1 MAENIDL
8 IAELRDD
15 SGTSSSRRSRRSGM
29 VPAIIYGGGKESIKL
44 NIGHD
49 QLLYKLSVPAF
60 VTSILNIKVEDKE
73 EPVFIKDIQIH
84 PSKKQIIHLD
94 FQRVI
99 ADQAIRLTVPI
110 HFIGEDLSDGVQL
123 EGGTITP
130 LLNEIEV
137 SCLPKDLP
145 EYLEVSVEGLK
156 LDELLFL
163 SDIALPEGVE
173 IPQLTQEEPNNEP
186 IVAIRILIIQEEEPE
201 EVIEEVIEE
210 GEEGEEGTET
220 EQDEALAKTTTDS
233 EEDTDKSDSEDHKN
247 NS

>member
-29 VPAIIYGGGKESIKL
+29 VPAVIYGAGKESIKL
-44 NIGHD
+44 NIGHN
-49 QLLYKLSVPAF
+49 QLLHKLSTPSF
-60 VTSILNIKVEDKE
+60 LTSILNIKVQDKE

-201 EVIEEVIEE
+201 EVIEE

>member
-8 IAELRDD
+8 ITELRDD

-29 VPAIIYGGGKESIKL
+29 VPAVIYGARKESIKL
-44 NIGHD
+44 NIGHN
-49 QLLYKLSVPAF
+49 QLLQKLSTPSF
-60 VTSILNIKVEDKE
+60 LTSILNIKVQDKE

-84 PSKKQIIHLD
+84 PSKRQVIHLD
-94 FQRVI
+94 LQRVI
-99 ADQAIRLTVPI
+99 ADQAIRVTVPI
-110 HFIGEDLSDGVQL
+110 HFSGEDLSDGVQL
-123 EGGTITP
+123 EGGTVTP
-130 LLNEIEV
+130 LLNEVEV

-145 EYLEVSVEGLK
+145 EYLEVSVEELK

-163 SDIALPEGVE
+163 SDITLPEGVE

-186 IVAIRILIIQEEEPE
+186 IVAIRILIIQEEEP
-201 EVIEEVIEE
+201 EEVIEE

>member
-60 VTSILNIKVEDKE
+60 LTSILNIKVEDKE

-110 HFIGEDLSDGVQL
+110 HFIGGDLSDGVQL

-173 IPQLTQEEPNNEP
+173 ILQLTQEEPNNEP
-186 IVAIRILIIQEEEPE
+186 IVAIRILIIQEEEP
-201 EVIEEVIEE
+201 EEVIEE

>member
-29 VPAIIYGGGKESIKL
+29 VPAVIYGAGKESIKL
-44 NIGHD
+44 NIGHN
-49 QLLYKLSVPAF
+49 QLLHKLSTPSF
-60 VTSILNIKVEDKE
+60 LTSILNIKVKDKE
-73 EPVFIKDIQIH
+73 EAVFIKDIQIH

-94 FQRVI
+94 LQRVL
-99 ADQAIRLTVPI
+99 ADQAIRMSVPI

-123 EGGTITP
+123 EGGTVTP

-145 EYLEVSVEGLK
+145 EYLEVSVEELK

-163 SDIALPEGVE
+163 SDIVLPEGVE
-173 IPQLTQEEPNNEP
+173 ILQLTQEEPNNEP

-201 EVIEEVIEE
+201 EVIEE

-220 EQDEALAKTTTDS
+220 EQDEASAEATTDS
-233 EEDTDKSDSEDHKN
+233 EEDTDKSDSEDHKD

>member
-8 IAELRDD
+8 IVELRDD
-15 SGTSSSRRSRRSGM
+15 SGTSSSRRSRQSGM
-29 VPAIIYGGGKESIKL
+29 VPAIIYGAGKESIKL
-44 NIGHD
+44 NIVHD

-201 EVIEEVIEE
+201 EVIEE

>member
-29 VPAIIYGGGKESIKL
+29 VPAIIYGAGKESIKL
-44 NIGHD
+44 NIGHN
-49 QLLYKLSVPAF
+49 QLLNKLSTPSF
-60 VTSILNIKVEDKE
+60 LTSILNIKVQDKE
-73 EPVFIKDIQIH
+73 EPVFIKDVQIH

-94 FQRVI
+94 LQRVI
-99 ADQAIRLTVPI
+99 ADQAIRMSVPI

-201 EVIEEVIEE
+201 EVIEE

>member
-29 VPAIIYGGGKESIKL
+29 VPAIIYGAGKESIKL

-201 EVIEEVIEE
+201 EVIEE

>member
-49 QLLYKLSVPAF
+49 QLLYKLSAPAF
-60 VTSILNIKVEDKE
+60 LTSILNIKVEDKE

-84 PSKKQIIHLD
+84 PSKRQVIHLD

-99 ADQAIRLTVPI
+99 ADQAIRVTVPI
-110 HFIGEDLSDGVQL
+110 HFIGEDLCDGVQL
-123 EGGTITP
+123 EGGTVAP

-156 LDELLFL
+156 LDELLSL

-173 IPQLTQEEPNNEP
+173 ILQLTQEEPNNES
-186 IVAIRILIIQEEEPE
+186 IVAIRILRIQEEEPE
-201 EVIEEVIEE
+201 EVIAE

-220 EQDEALAKTTTDS
+220 EQDEASAGATTDS
-233 EEDTDKSDSEDHKN
+233 GEDTDKSDSEDHKD

>member
-29 VPAIIYGGGKESIKL
+29 VPAIIYGARKESIKL
-44 NIGHD
+44 NIDHD
-49 QLLYKLSVPAF
+49 QLLYKLSEPAF
-60 VTSILNIKVEDKE
+60 LTRILNIKVEDKE

-99 ADQAIRLTVPI
+99 ADQAIRMTVPI
-110 HFIGEDLSDGVQL
+110 HFIGEDLCDGVRL
-123 EGGTITP
+123 EGGTVTP
-130 LLNEIEV
+130 LLNQIEV

-156 LDELLFL
+156 LDELLSL

-173 IPQLTQEEPNNEP
+173 ILQLTQEEPNNEP

-201 EVIEEVIEE
+201 EVIEE
-210 GEEGEEGTET
+210 GEEGTET
-220 EQDEALAKTTTDS
+220 EQDEASAEATTDS
-233 EEDTDKSDSEDHKN
+233 GEDTDKSDSEDHKD

>member
-29 VPAIIYGGGKESIKL
+29 VPAIIYGARKESIKL
-44 NIGHD
+44 NIDHD

-60 VTSILNIKVEDKE
+60 LTSILNIKVEDKE

-201 EVIEEVIEE
+201 EVIEE

>member
-29 VPAIIYGGGKESIKL
+29 VPAIIYGAGKESIKL
-44 NIGHD
+44 NIGHN
-49 QLLYKLSVPAF
+49 QLLNKLSTPSF
-60 VTSILNIKVEDKE
+60 LTSILNIKVQDKE
-73 EPVFIKDIQIH
+73 ESVFIKDIQIH

-110 HFIGEDLSDGVQL
+110 HFIGEDLCDGVQL
-123 EGGTITP
+123 EGGTVAP

-145 EYLEVSVEGLK
+145 EYLEVSIEGLK

-163 SDIALPEGVE
+163 SDIVLPEGVE
-173 IPQLTQEEPNNEP
+173 ILQLTQEEPNNEP
-186 IVAIRILIIQEEEPE
+186 IVAIRILKIQE
-201 EVIEEVIEE
+201 EVIEESEE
-210 GEEGEEGTET
+210 SEEGTET
-220 EQDEALAKTTTDS
+220 EQDEASVEATTDS
-233 EEDTDKSDSEDHKN
+233 GEDTDKSDSEDHKD

>member
-60 VTSILNIKVEDKE
+60 LTSILNIKVEDKE

>member
-8 IAELRDD
+8 IAQLRDD

-29 VPAIIYGGGKESIKL
+29 VPAVIYGARKESIKL
-44 NIGHD
+44 NIGHN
-49 QLLYKLSVPAF
+49 QLLQKLSTPSF
-60 VTSILNIKVEDKE
+60 LTSILNIKVQDKE
-73 EPVFIKDIQIH
+73 ESVFIKDIQIH

-99 ADQAIRLTVPI
+99 ADQAIRMTVPI
-110 HFIGEDLSDGVQL
+110 HFIGEDLCDGVRL
-123 EGGTITP
+123 EGGTVTP
-130 LLNEIEV
+130 LLNQIEI

-201 EVIEEVIEE
+201 EVIEE

-233 EEDTDKSDSEDHKN
+233 EEDTDKSDSEDHKD

>member
-60 VTSILNIKVEDKE
+60 LTSILNIKVEDKE

-173 IPQLTQEEPNNEP
+173 ILQLTQEEPNNEP

>member
-29 VPAIIYGGGKESIKL
+29 VPAIIYGAGKESIKL

-60 VTSILNIKVEDKE
+60 LTSILNIKVEDKE

-173 IPQLTQEEPNNEP
+173 ILQLTQEEPNNEP
-186 IVAIRILIIQEEEPE
+186 IVAIRILIIQEEEP
-201 EVIEEVIEE
+201 EEVIEE

>member
-60 VTSILNIKVEDKE
+60 LTSILNIKVEDKE

-201 EVIEEVIEE
+201 EVIEE

>member
-29 VPAIIYGGGKESIKL
+29 VPAIIYGAGKESIKL
-44 NIGHD
+44 NIGHN
-49 QLLYKLSVPAF
+49 QLLNKLSTPSF
-60 VTSILNIKVEDKE
+60 LTSILNIKVQDKE

-94 FQRVI
+94 LQRVI
-99 ADQAIRLTVPI
+99 ADQAIRVTVPI

-123 EGGTITP
+123 EGGTVTP

-145 EYLEVSVEGLK
+145 EYLEVSVEELK

-163 SDIALPEGVE
+163 SDIVLPEGVE
-173 IPQLTQEEPNNEP
+173 ILQLTQEEPNNEP
-186 IVAIRILIIQEEEPE
+186 IVAIRILRIQEEEPE
-201 EVIEEVIEE
+201 EVVEE
-210 GEEGEEGTET
+210 GEEGEEGIEG
-220 EQDEALAKTTTDS
+220 EQDEASTEATTDS
-233 EEDTDKSDSEDHKN
+233 EEDTDKSDSEDHKDD
-247 NS
+247 S

>member
-94 FQRVI
+94 LQRVI
-99 ADQAIRLTVPI
+99 ADQAIRMTVPI
-110 HFIGEDLSDGVQL
+110 HFIGEDLSEGVQL
-123 EGGTITP
+123 EGGTVTP

-201 EVIEEVIEE
+201 EVIEE

>member
-60 VTSILNIKVEDKE
+60 VTSILNIKVQDKE

-201 EVIEEVIEE
+201 EVIEE

>member
-15 SGTSSSRRSRRSGM
+15 AGTSSSRRSRRSGV
-29 VPAIIYGGGKESIKL
+29 VPAIIYGAGKESIKL

-49 QLLYKLSVPAF
+49 QLLHKLSTPSF
-60 VTSILNIKVEDKE
+60 LTSILNIKVQDKE

-94 FQRVI
+94 LQRVI
-99 ADQAIRLTVPI
+99 ADQAIRVTVPI

-123 EGGTITP
+123 EGGTVTP
-130 LLNEIEV
+130 ILNDIEV

-156 LDELLFL
+156 LDEVLYL
-163 SDIALPEGVE
+163 SDITLPEGVE
-173 IPQLTQEEPNNEP
+173 ILQLTQEEPNNEP
-186 IVAIRILIIQEEEPE
+186 IVAIRVLRIQEEEPE
-201 EVIEEVIEE
+201 EVVEE
-210 GEEGEEGTET
+210 GEEGEEGTEG
-220 EQDEALAKTTTDS
+220 EQDEASAEATTDS
-233 EEDTDKSDSEDHKN
+233 EEDIDKSDSEDHKDD
-247 NS
+247 S

>member
-15 SGTSSSRRSRRSGM
+15 SGTSNSRRLRRSGM
-29 VPAIIYGGGKESIKL
+29 VPAVVYGAGKDSIKL
-44 NIGHD
+44 NIGHN
-49 QLLYKLSVPAF
+49 QLLHKLSTPSF
-60 VTSILNIKVEDKE
+60 LTSILNIKVQDKE

-201 EVIEEVIEE
+201 EVIEE

>member
-29 VPAIIYGGGKESIKL
+29 VPAIIYGAGKESIKL
-44 NIGHD
+44 NIGHT
-49 QLLYKLSVPAF
+49 QLLHKLSTPSF
-60 VTSILNIKVEDKE
+60 LTSILNIKVQDKE

-201 EVIEEVIEE
+201 EVIEE

-233 EEDTDKSDSEDHKN
+233 EEDTDKSDSEDHKD

>member
-29 VPAIIYGGGKESIKL
+29 VPAIIYGAGKESIKL

-156 LDELLFL
+156 FDELLFL

-201 EVIEEVIEE
+201 EVIEE

>member
-60 VTSILNIKVEDKE
+60 LTRILNIKVEDKE

-201 EVIEEVIEE
+201 EVIEE

>member
-15 SGTSSSRRSRRSGM
+15 SGTSTSRRSRRSGM
-29 VPAIIYGGGKESIKL
+29 VPAIIYGAGKESIKL
-44 NIGHD
+44 NIGHN
-49 QLLYKLSVPAF
+49 QLLNKLSTPSF
-60 VTSILNIKVEDKE
+60 LTSILNIKVQDKE

-84 PSKKQIIHLD
+84 PSIKQIIHLD
-94 FQRVI
+94 LQRVL
-99 ADQAIRLTVPI
+99 ADQAIRMSVPI

-156 LDELLFL
+156 LDELLSL

-173 IPQLTQEEPNNEP
+173 ILQLTQEEPNNEP

-201 EVIEEVIEE
+201 EVIEE

-220 EQDEALAKTTTDS
+220 EQDEASAEATTDS
-233 EEDTDKSDSEDHKN
+233 GEDTDKSDSEDHKD

>member
-173 IPQLTQEEPNNEP
+173 ILQLTQEEPNNEP
-186 IVAIRILIIQEEEPE
+186 IVAIRILIIQEEEP
-201 EVIEEVIEE
+201 EEVIEE

>member
-1 MAENIDL
+1 
-8 IAELRDD
+8 
-15 SGTSSSRRSRRSGM
+15 
-29 VPAIIYGGGKESIKL
+29 
-44 NIGHD
+44 
-49 QLLYKLSVPAF
+49 
-60 VTSILNIKVEDKE
+60 
-73 EPVFIKDIQIH
+73 
-84 PSKKQIIHLD
+84 
-94 FQRVI
+94 
-99 ADQAIRLTVPI
+99 
-110 HFIGEDLSDGVQL
+110 
-123 EGGTITP
+123 
-130 LLNEIEV
+130 
-137 SCLPKDLP
+137 
-145 EYLEVSVEGLK
+145 

-201 EVIEEVIEE
+201 EVIEE

>member
-8 IAELRDD
+8 IAQLRDD

-29 VPAIIYGGGKESIKL
+29 VPAVIYGARKESIKL
-44 NIGHD
+44 NIGHN
-49 QLLYKLSVPAF
+49 QLLQKLSTPSF
-60 VTSILNIKVEDKE
+60 LTSILNIKVQDKE
-73 EPVFIKDIQIH
+73 ESVFIKDIQIH

-94 FQRVI
+94 LQRVI
-99 ADQAIRLTVPI
+99 ADQAIRMSVPI
-110 HFIGEDLSDGVQL
+110 HFIGEDLCDGVRL
-123 EGGTITP
+123 EGGTVTP
-130 LLNEIEV
+130 LLNQIEV

-156 LDELLFL
+156 LDELLSL

-186 IVAIRILIIQEEEPE
+186 IVAIRILIIQEEEP
-201 EVIEEVIEE
+201 EEVIEE